1 MTIKE
6 NTFQEDLSIG
16 LQIETQVLNIIR
28 KKYPSA
34 SIINK
39 YKGYDIWI
47 PEIKKGIE
55 VKYDGKSKYTGNIV
69 IEIEMYDKP
78 SALLTSEADIWI
90 FYDGNE
96 FICIEKKYI
105 YYAVFMAKLT
115 YVEFVGKGDNVS
127 KKAFLIKKEDLFKYG
142 KQIDLI

>member
-1 MTIKE
+1 MTKE

-16 LQIETQVLNIIR
+16 LKIETQVLDIIR
-28 KKYPSA
+28 KKYSSA

-47 PEIKKGIE
+47 PEIQKGVE

-69 IEIEMYDKP
+69 IEIEMYNKP
-78 SALLTSEADIWI
+78 SALLTSEADIWV

-105 YYAVFMAKLT
+105 YYAIFMAKLT
-115 YVEFVGKGDNVS
+115 YVEFVGKGDSVS

-142 KQIDLI
+142 KQLDLI